1 MQKGMIIVFTGDGK
15 GKTSA
20 ALGIALRACGHYMYV
35 SMVQFVK
42 SPTDSGEERAAERL
56 KPEFEMITTG
66 KGFVNIPGHTV
77 PLPDHK
83 QAAEDAFVLAQQRIS
98 SGFWDIVILDEI
110 NVAVELGL
118 LDIAKV
124 LELLRNKPQKL
135 HVILTG
141 RAAHRDLIAVAD
153 LVTEMRLVKHPYDD
167 RGIPAQQGIDF

>member
-20 ALGIALRACGHYMYV
+20 ALGIALRACGHNMYV

-66 KGFVNIPGHTV
+66 RGFVNIPGHTV
-77 PLPDHK
+77 PLPDHR
-83 QAAEDAFVLAQQRIS
+83 QAAEDAFALAQQRIS

-118 LDIAKV
+118 LDIARV